1 MRQDVRTTDSRV
13 ATGKAASEQRM
24 SFTPAM
30 AAVGIAFHIKDE
42 NLAIEVEEESIHRT
56 QQRLEGE
63 KFCPSIKRELWETMD
78 NRERLDW
85 LMARSKTVIIMLP
98 DGAVRLEKK
107 RSWL

>member
-1 MRQDVRTTDSRV
+1 M
-13 ATGKAASEQRM
+13 ATGSGVSEQRM

-30 AAVGIAFHIKDE
+30 AAAGIAFHLMDE
-42 NLAIEVEEESIHRT
+42 NLALVVEQESIQRT
-56 QQRLEGE
+56 QSRLEGE
-63 KFCPSIKRELWETMD
+63 KFCPTIKRELWETMD